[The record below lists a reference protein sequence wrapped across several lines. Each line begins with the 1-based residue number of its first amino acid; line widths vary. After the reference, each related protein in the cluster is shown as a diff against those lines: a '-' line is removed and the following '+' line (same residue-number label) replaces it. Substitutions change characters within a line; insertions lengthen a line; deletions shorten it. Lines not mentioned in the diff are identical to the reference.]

1 MQGNSYIELNTLH
14 MLRYTSQY
22 QLKFE
27 NFGNLY
33 QMNLNIKNRWIQL
46 GAYLPWDEL
55 FEIYKKHFSHDG
67 AKAINPRIVIGA
79 LIIKHKL
86 NLSDEETVQSIEE
99 NPYMQFFLGLDE
111 FSPEPLFSPSL
122 FVEWRKKLGN
132 DTFNAFTDVLLKICF
147 SEKFDAEEQKDGEIK
162 NKGKLKLDATVADQY
177 ITYPNDLG
185 LLNKAREKT
194 EKMIDILFE
203 ELKLQLPVKPRTY
216 RKVARNKYLAEAK
229 KRQNNPKTLR
239 STIRYQ
245 LNCLDRNIKSI
256 NEMLD
261 LLGTEENPL
270 GYRKMKDFWVIQILN
285 DQQRMMYDKKVNR
298 CPDRIVSISQPHVRP
313 IVRGKTGKK
322 VEFGSKIG
330 LVHMDGF
337 VKAQTLSWDA
347 YNESADLIPHV
358 EAYKELYGYYPELV
372 QVDKIYGTNKNRN
385 WCSEK
390 NIRMTVKPKG
400 KTKELTAR
408 QKIKNKKEFNER
420 NQIEGK
426 IGQSKQG
433 YGLNKVKAKLADTS
447 NSWIGVTLFIT
458 NLVKFA
464 ELHNFNF

>member
-1 MQGNSYIELNTLH
+1 MYIWHINLH
-14 MLRYTSQY
+14 MIQYTSQY

-33 QMNLNIKNRWIQL
+33 QMNLNAKNRWIQM
-46 GAYLPWDEL
+46 GAHLPWDDL
-55 FEIYKKHFSHDG
+55 VKIFCKYFSNQG
-67 AKAINPRIVIGA
+67 ATAINPRVVIGA

-86 NLSDEETVQSIEE
+86 NLSDEEAVLSIEE

-132 DTFNAFTDVLLKICF
+132 ETFNSFADVLLKICF
-147 SEKFDAEEQKDGEIK
+147 PEKINTPDQIETELK

-177 ITYPNDLG
+177 ISYPNDLG

-194 EKMIDILFE
+194 EIMIDILFE
-203 ELKLQLPVKPRTY
+203 QLKEEVSVKPRTY
-216 RKVARNKYLAEAK
+216 RKVARSKYLAEAK

-261 LLGTEENPL
+261 LIKGEANPL
-270 GYRKMKDFWVIQILN
+270 GYGKMKDFWVIQLLN
-285 DQQRMMYDKKVNR
+285 DQQRLMYDQKINR
-298 CPDRIVSISQPHVRP
+298 CDDRIVSISQPHVRP
-313 IVRGKTGKK
+313 IVRGKAGKK
-322 VEFGSKIG
+322 VEFGSKLG

-347 YNESADLIPHV
+347 YNENTDLIPHV
-358 EAYKELYGYYPELV
+358 EVYKELYGYYPELV
-372 QVDKIYGTNKNRN
+372 QVDKIYGTNKNRE
-385 WCSEK
+385 WCK
-390 NIRMTVKPKG
+390 ARNIRITVTSKGKPK
-400 KTKELTAR
+400 ELNAR
-408 QKIKNKKEFNER
+408 QKRKVKKEYNER

-426 IGQSKQG
+426 IGQAKQG
-433 YGLNKVKAKLADTS
+433 YGLNQIKAKLPKTS
-447 NSWIGVTLFIT
+447 NTWIGVTLFIT

-464 ELHNFNF
+464 ELHNFSF